1 MICNNITESVMVS
14 ILVPVYNVSRFL
26 PECIKGVLAQ
36 SFIDWELILV
46 NDGST
51 DDSGAICDTFAATD
65 SRIKVIHKPNSG
77 VSDSRNR
84 ALDMAAGKYILF
96 LDADDFWCSVTF
108 LEKMLQLAEE
118 ENLDI
123 VRGEYKEVTESGADY
138 RNPSWPD
145 KQQLECH
152 WLSSSV
158 FLEKVIAGEYF
169 SCLCLIRMEKVAS
182 IRFDAHRT
190 YLEDAIFLLQLTQQ
204 ELKCVYFPI
213 VFYAYRKY
221 GGATTERIGPRQW
234 KEAFTFMDA
243 TFHLS
248 LKAKDQNM
256 KRVLLKESCIYFFPY
271 LKTISQSSY
280 PFCQQKEWGQEWG
293 IANQKGRVCS
303 YMRSRRQWI
312 NWAMCSL
319 PLNWLILSF
328 RCFFLTKNFV
338 KQILRR

>member
-1 MICNNITESVMVS
+1 MNNTRVS
-14 ILVPVYNVSRFL
+14 IIVPIYNVSCFL
-26 PECIKGVLAQ
+26 PEYIKSVLSQ
-36 SFIDWELILV
+36 SFVGWELILA
-46 NDGST
+46 NDGSS
-51 DDSGAICDTFAATD
+51 DGSGEICDTFAAADT
-65 SRIKVIHKPNSG
+65 RIRVIHRPNSG
-77 VSDSRNR
+77 VSDTRNR
-84 ALDMAAGKYILF
+84 SLDMATGKYILF
-96 LDADDFWCSVTF
+96 LDADDFWCSDTF
-108 LEKMLQLAEE
+108 WEEMVRLAEV

-123 VRGEYKEVTESGADY
+123 VRGEYKEVTESSKDY
-138 RNPSWPD
+138 RNLSWPE
-145 KQQLECH
+145 KRQLEIRR
-152 WLSSSV
+152 LSSSV
-158 FLEKVIAGEYF
+158 FLEKAIAGEYF
-169 SCLCLIRMEKVAS
+169 LWLCLIRMEKVAS

-213 VFYAYRKY
+213 VFCAYRKY

-248 LKAKDQNM
+248 LKAKDLNM

-280 PFCQQKEWGQEWG
+280 SFCQQKEWGQEWG